1 MSYCVGADGVVY
13 DYVTGVRIGVNVSG
27 RYGYVLDED
36 EYRDD
41 GRYET
46 VEVGTMNEPVADVLT
61 RVAQTTQRIGPLLL
75 ELLNEP
81 DTTVQNTRLREAG
94 RHLGELSAECLA
106 RAAEA
111 ESGRNVQVERVVID
125 AQSQR

>member
-13 DYVTGVRIGVNVSG
+13 DYSTGVRIGVNVKG
-27 RYGYVLDED
+27 QYGYVLDED
-36 EYRDD
+36 VYGDD

-46 VEVGTMNEPVADVLT
+46 EPVAGESVADVLT
-61 RVAQTTQRIGPLLL
+61 RVAHTTQRLGPVLL

-81 DTTVQNTRLREAG
+81 DQTKRNTRLREAS

-106 RAAEA
+106 QAADADQPDNTPVRRA
-111 ESGRNVQVERVVID
+111 VID
-125 AQSQR
+125 ADSR